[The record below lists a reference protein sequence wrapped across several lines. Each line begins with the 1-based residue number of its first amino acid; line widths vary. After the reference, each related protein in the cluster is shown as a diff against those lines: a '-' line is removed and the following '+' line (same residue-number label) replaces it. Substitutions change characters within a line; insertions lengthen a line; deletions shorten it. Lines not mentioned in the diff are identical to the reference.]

1 MRDWVLA
8 AKCEPDLELKQV
20 WTMEGMSRNAGWE
33 ENREKRRSHFS
44 KHLEFETLKNAVVTS
59 QTLVLKK

>member
-1 MRDWVLA
+1 
-8 AKCEPDLELKQV
+8 
-20 WTMEGMSRNAGWE
+20 MSRNAGWE